1 MATVEEIRKVF
12 STYFTPDYT
21 GQLDEDLIQKIL
33 KLYEDEKLGSNK
45 ISERLLKENNLNINQ
60 GVIGRILTKAR
71 KSKIVKTI
79 PKKELAATV
88 EQVVQGENRKI
99 SNVIRE
105 VTALDRKQN
114 PNIPK
119 DAKYK
124 IVFATPQGKTTK
136 IPEEFRGVKY
146 FNTKTQADAALD
158 KRLKADFKT
167 PEDPTAAKLKRQR
180 TRAENIKAVT
190 KGSSPADKAAVN
202 VVEDNIK
209 KINKYFK
216 NDPDKINNTAFGRNI
231 KKMMALRLDKESGKL
246 VVKLQSDDYYK
257 NKAAQG
263 QLFDLFD
270 VNPVAGKKRGGRF
283 VTNLNISPNVFNRAF
298 IGSQLTNYFKRD
310 KIDPNVTNELDRI
323 LKSLNIKVDLPTVG
337 KVGATGADVA
347 FDSKTGSF
355 PRILKTLE
363 NLEAPDE
370 IKDLFKSTKLKT
382 IKDLS
387 PDLKFASEIDRPEKA
402 LLKEDFKAFSS
413 RLKNYDNLDPT
424 TYPSKTYVRSE
435 LKKVPVEAP
444 VNQAIKDFDIPKG
457 TILKGLAKGTLRAV
471 APFVPFVGA
480 LGVALGVSDV
490 AKAKDEGLEGEELG
504 IAYLV
509 GPELAKKYSDFK
521 DRNLNV
527 ETESEGIMGLR
538 NGGRVGFQ
546 GGGMDAS
553 QDDFSGG
560 GKSKGRQDPMGG
572 REDFTA
578 AEIRAADPIGY
589 GGGLTGPGFQDRD
602 DQPPTNIPPPPKDG
616 TIPITINLGSDSVLG
631 FDVPSFVDF
640 SLPTKYGLFNLRQ
653 RFSDFINPDE
663 IDLNPE
669 LTFGGSVPLFGG
681 DLRFGIGATK
691 EGLMKDPSP
700 FITFSKVLGGDKR
713 R

>member
-21 GQLDEDLIQKIL
+21 GQLDEDSIQKIL
-33 KLYEDEKLGSNK
+33 NLYENEKIGSNR
-45 ISERLLKENNLNINQ
+45 IAQRLLDEDNLNINQ

-71 KSKIVKTI
+71 KSNIVKTI

-88 EQVVQGENRKI
+88 EQVVQGKDRKI
-99 SNVIRE
+99 NNVVRE

-167 PEDPTAAKLKRQR
+167 PEDPDAAKLKRQR

-190 KGSSPADKAAVN
+190 KGSSPADKAAVKI
-202 VVEDNIK
+202 VENNIK
-209 KINKYFK
+209 KINQYFK

-246 VVKLQSDDYYK
+246 VVKLQPDDYYK

-310 KIDPNVTNELDRI
+310 KINPDVTNELDRI

-370 IKDLFKSTKLKT
+370 IKDLFKFTKLKT

-402 LLKEDFKAFSS
+402 LLTEDFKAFSS
-413 RLKNYDNLDPT
+413 RLKNYDNLNPL
-424 TYPSKTYVRSE
+424 TYPSNTEVRSN
-435 LKKVPVEAP
+435 LKKVPVNAP
-444 VNQAIKDFDIPKG
+444 VDKAIKDFDIPKG

-480 LGVALGVSDV
+480 MGVALGVSDV
-490 AKAKDEGLEGEELG
+490 AKAKDQGLEGEELG
-504 IAYLV
+504 IAYFI
-509 GPELAKKYSDFK
+509 GPELAKKYADFK

-553 QDDFSGG
+553 EDDFGGFDSGQGAGAQFSGSGG
-560 GKSKGRQDPMGG
+560 DISPGTDL
-572 REDFTA
+572 
-578 AEIRAADPIGY
+578 
-589 GGGLTGPGFQDRD
+589 GGGFRGGD
-602 DQPPTNIPPPPKDG
+602 DDDKPDEQPPPNIEPPKKKG
-616 TIPITINLGSDSVLG
+616 TIPFTVTLGTDDMAGLNI
-631 FDVPSFVDF
+631 PKFVDF
-640 SLPTKYGLFNLRQ
+640 GLPTKYGLLNLRQ
-653 RFSDFINPDE
+653 RFSDFVNPYD
-663 IDLNPE
+663 IDFNPE
-669 LTFGGSVPLFGG
+669 LTATGSVPLFGG
-681 DLRFGIGATK
+681 DLSFGLGITK
-691 EGLMKDPSP
+691 EGLMDNPGA
-700 FITFSKVLGGDKR
+700 FLGFRKTLNADKFRKR